1 MKPAAPAPLV
11 PRWVALVASC
21 VALAL
26 VPWTLWLTFTLP
38 RRHISHH
45 YDLAWVGFD
54 VGLAAAFGATTLAAV
69 RASAWLQVA
78 ATVTGTMLVC
88 DAWFDIVTSAS
99 HDEQIVALVQGLCA
113 ELPLAALCA
122 WIVLDV
128 QRFRATANLPSP
140 DE

>member
-1 MKPAAPAPLV
+1 V
-11 PRWVALVASC
+11 PRWVVLVAGA

-38 RRHISHH
+38 RRHVSHH
-45 YDLAWVGFD
+45 YDIAWVGFD
-54 VGLAAAFGATTLAAV
+54 VGLAAAFAATAFAAV
-69 RASAWLQVA
+69 RASAWLEVA

-88 DAWFDIVTSAS
+88 DAWFDVVTSAS
-99 HDEQIVALVQGLCA
+99 HDEQIVALVEALCA

-128 QRFRATANLPSP
+128 QRFRETTNLASP
-140 DE
+140 GAR

>member
-1 MKPAAPAPLV
+1 V
-11 PRWVALVASC
+11 PRWVVLVAGA

-38 RRHISHH
+38 RRHVSHH
-45 YDLAWVGFD
+45 YDIAWVGFD
-54 VGLAAAFGATTLAAV
+54 VGLAAAFAATAFAAV
-69 RASAWLQVA
+69 RASAWLEVA

-88 DAWFDIVTSAS
+88 DAWFDVVTSAS
-99 HDEQIVALVQGLCA
+99 HDEQIVALVEALCA

-128 QRFRATANLPSP
+128 QRFRETTNLAAPG
-140 DE
+140 ER